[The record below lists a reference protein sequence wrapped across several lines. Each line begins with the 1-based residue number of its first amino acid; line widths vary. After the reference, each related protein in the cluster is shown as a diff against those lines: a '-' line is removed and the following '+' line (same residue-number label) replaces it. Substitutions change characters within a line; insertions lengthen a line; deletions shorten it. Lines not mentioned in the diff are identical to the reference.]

1 MKVQTERNT
10 EITVSDETDSDN
22 EVEFIVHDWRG
33 TEQVH
38 TYLSVA
44 EAVRLANALLVA
56 TGVREAAIVEIG
68 VTEDRVR
75 DIVREVLR
83 DTFNN

>member
-1 MKVQTERNT
+1 MKFRTDRNYDV
-10 EITVSDETDSDN
+10 EIASETDEDN
-22 EVEFIVHDWRG
+22 EIHIQFNGAWETLD
-33 TEQVH
+33 

-44 EAVRLANALLVA
+44 EAVRVGTVLLQ
-56 TGVREAAIVEIG
+56 AAGAYGASDAG